1 MEDVI
6 AATLHELIVATRI
19 LANEKILDA
28 FGHVS
33 VRHPHDPQ
41 RYFIPRHC
49 APELAEIADIVEL
62 TLDSEPVRPTD
73 FRLYSEKVI
82 HGEIYKARPD
92 VNAVC
97 HHHAHTV
104 LPFAISGREIVPVFH
119 LAAVVGH
126 VPFWDQRDEF
136 GDTNMLVVKP
146 EEGASLARALGPH
159 FTVLMRRHGAAVAGT
174 SLRELTFRTVFC
186 SDNCKLLSQAMAM
199 GHVDSLSPGEAKLT
213 SAHQLRPPST
223 NRAWDYWVRQVAK
236 AGLMPAGNG
245 AAPAGESGA
254 KAATAPAG
262 RTIGKTGVTA
272 KARARSAKRPV
283 SKAAGK
289 SRAGAAKRR

>member
-1 MEDVI
+1 MGDVI
-6 AATLHELIVATRI
+6 AETLHELIVATRI

-41 RYFIPRHC
+41 RYFIPRHR
-49 APELAEIADIVEL
+49 APELAEVSDIVEL
-62 TLDSEPVRPTD
+62 TLDSEPVRPTE

-82 HGEIYKARPD
+82 HGEIYKARAD

-159 FTVLMRRHGAAVAGT
+159 WTVLMRRHGATVAGT
-174 SLRELTFRTVFC
+174 GLRELTFRTVFC

-199 GHVDSLSPGEAKLT
+199 GHVDSLSPGEAALT

-223 NRAWDYWVRQVAK
+223 NRAWDYWVRQVEK
-236 AGLMPAGNG
+236 AGLMPAGNRAARG
-245 AAPAGESGA
+245 ARSAARPTGKTA
-254 KAATAPAG
+254 AAT
-262 RTIGKTGVTA
+262 
-272 KARARSAKRPV
+272 RARTPSAKRPAKR
-283 SKAAGK
+283 SAAA
-289 SRAGAAKRR
+289 SARRAGSPKRR